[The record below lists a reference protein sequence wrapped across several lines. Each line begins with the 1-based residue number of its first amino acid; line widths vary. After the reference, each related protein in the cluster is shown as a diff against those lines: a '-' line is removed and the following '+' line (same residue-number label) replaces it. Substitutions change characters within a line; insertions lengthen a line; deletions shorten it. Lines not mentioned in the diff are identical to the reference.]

1 MEAIQGWLVSSPNP
15 GEAIVRQAIVLRLLH
30 AAGFDIWNPAE
41 VVPEE
46 TNATGNRSDFLIRA
60 GQGKFA
66 LEIKGMNITLGAQ
79 QFQQASTYAV
89 NEGTRWAIVTNG
101 RVWIA
106 IDEHLP
112 GRWEERVA
120 LKLELGQ
127 EGHTFADDLAA
138 LLDAE
143 TWRSDNFASAVEGIK
158 SRQQQRLDEARIRRE
173 KTAVVEDIRTKY
185 RIPTFD
191 LAAEAA
197 VEMNALTEAERDVL
211 LGVPSRTT
219 TDPAPQEIHFTY
231 SLLGAE
237 AHAIYRPAD
246 GSWTVKSGSTAL
258 NRVLGG
264 NGTNAKGIEGRRQG
278 QMKAGLLAEKNAE
291 LLEYVQDVVYKSP
304 SMAAIDISGASRN
317 GWDCWKDSEGR
328 PAQHYRPQ

>member
-1 MEAIQGWLVSSPNP
+1 MLDRMHNP
-15 GEAIVRQAIVLRLLH
+15 GGTFEDH
-30 AAGFDIWNPAE
+30 E
-41 VVPEE
+41 V
-46 TNATGNRSDFLIRA
+46 
-60 GQGKFA
+60 
-66 LEIKGMNITLGAQ
+66 
-79 QFQQASTYAV
+79 
-89 NEGTRWAIVTNG
+89 
-101 RVWIA
+101 
-106 IDEHLP
+106 
-112 GRWEERVA
+112 
-120 LKLELGQ
+120 LKLELNQ

-143 TWRSDNFASAVEGIK
+143 TWRADNFASAVEGIK

-173 KTAVVEDIRTKY
+173 KMPVVKKIQAKFK
-185 RIPTFD
+185 IPTTE
-191 LAAEAA
+191 LAAAA
-197 VEMNALTEAERDVL
+197 AIEMNLLTEAERDVL
-211 LGVPSRTT
+211 LEVPSKTT
-219 TDPAPQEIHFTY
+219 KTLTAKASDSPQEIHFTY
-231 SLLGAE
+231 SLLSAE

-317 GWDCWKDSEGR
+317 GWDCWKDAQGR